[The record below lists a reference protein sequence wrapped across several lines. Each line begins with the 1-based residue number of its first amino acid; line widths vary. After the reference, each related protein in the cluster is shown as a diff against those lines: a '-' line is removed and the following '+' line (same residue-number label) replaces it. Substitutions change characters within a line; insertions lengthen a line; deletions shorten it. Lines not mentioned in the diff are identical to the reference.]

1 MLLGRFGD
9 TSGRPFFEGH
19 VFLPRLEKRGNISFL
34 FDTGADT
41 SLMMPVDGRRIGV
54 DYNDLGEME
63 ETLGVGGLSE
73 TFVEPAYIAFIGD
86 GKLYGYQIELRICKP
101 SEALA
106 TVPSLLGR
114 DIIDKW
120 RVIYN
125 NPEMELS
132 AEVVM
137 AEAVVDHVG

>member
-1 MLLGRFGD
+1 MLRGRFGD
-9 TSGRPFFEGH
+9 TSGRPYIEGH
-19 VFLPRLEKRGNISFL
+19 VFLPRLEKRGNVSFI

-41 SLMMPVDGRRIGV
+41 SLLMPVDGRRMGI
-54 DYNDLGEME
+54 DFDDLGDME

-73 TFVEPAYIAFIGD
+73 TFIEPAYIAFVGS

-101 SEALA
+101 SEVLA

-125 NPEMELS
+125 KTETELS
-132 AEVVM
+132 AEVLS
-137 AEAVVDHVG
+137 AEFVVDQVS